1 MAKLAFSPIC
11 WLLLAVF
18 LRSVNQVIMKQAALT
33 MNDSVMALFTTA
45 LPLAIV
51 FILLL
56 RAFAWQKALKTYPL
70 SFVYPFSSLALL
82 ALLFIGYVFYGE
94 KISLYDLVS
103 MMFIMFGIFIMTRDS
118 KTKVEQ

>member
-1 MAKLAFSPIC
+1 
-11 WLLLAVF
+11 
-18 LRSVNQVIMKQAALT
+18 